1 MCKMDALVLCV
12 LLALP
17 VTGFADDILEFEMVG
32 VVGPFVGSANPIRGI
47 AGAGLPWTL
56 NEAKGE
62 LSFDGFLEVE
72 VRGLVLTVGPN
83 AGTNP
88 AMNVRAIVSCLT
100 IDGGNI
106 VVSNFTTGLFP
117 ATVDG
122 DADIETFVVLPSP
135 CTAPIVFVTVPV
147 GHWIAATGH

>member
-1 MCKMDALVLCV
+1 MSRKRFSLVLCV
-12 LLALP
+12 MVALP
-17 VTGFADDILEFEMVG
+17 VTGFAADILEFDTMVG

-62 LSFDGFLEVE
+62 LSIDGFLEVE

-106 VVSNFTTGLFP
+106 VVPHT
-117 ATVDG
+117 
-122 DADIETFVVLPSP
+122 PS
-135 CTAPIVFVTVPV
+135 
-147 GHWIAATGH
+147 